1 MSKDRTI
8 TLTLDE
14 AVCLLVAIDRE
25 IDHEIEI
32 ANELQSKIDVLYKD
46 HRDFVQG
53 MIDRRWESVE
63 KLRAITKKIDDR

>member
-1 MSKDRTI
+1 MLKDSTI

-25 IDHEIEI
+25 IDYETEI

-46 HRDFVQG
+46 HKDLVQG
-53 MIDRRWESVE
+53 MIDKCWKRVE
-63 KLRAITKKIDDR
+63 ALRTIAKKIEN

>member
-1 MSKDRTI
+1 MLKDSTI

-25 IDHEIEI
+25 IDYGAEI

-46 HRDFVQG
+46 HKDLVQG
-53 MIDRRWESVE
+53 MIDKCWERVE
-63 KLRAITKKIDDR
+63 TLRAIAKKIEN

>member
-1 MSKDRTI
+1 MLKDSTI

-25 IDHEIEI
+25 IDHETEI

-46 HRDFVQG
+46 HKDFVQG
-53 MIDRRWESVE
+53 MIDKCWKSVE
-63 KLRAITKKIDDR
+63 TLRAIANKIEN